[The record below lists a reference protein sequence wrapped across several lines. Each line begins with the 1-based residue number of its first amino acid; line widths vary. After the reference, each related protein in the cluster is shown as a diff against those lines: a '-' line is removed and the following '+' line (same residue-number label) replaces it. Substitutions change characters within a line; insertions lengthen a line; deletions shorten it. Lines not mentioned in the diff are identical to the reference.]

1 MFGEKERY
9 MIPCNVF
16 IEANRDNLARY
27 FDDLVAVDDLD
38 AELVLDKFL
47 EHTSTRNTQVC
58 LVHRRYL

>member
-1 MFGEKERY
+1 